1 MNYIRGVQYKI
12 RLPKFAIWKGRKNG
26 LDTGSEE
33 YICQVVK
40 KNQSY

>member
-1 MNYIRGVQYKI
+1 MKKEIKELTECSTLETKKEKRNKYKY
-12 RLPKFAIWKGRKNG
+12 
-26 LDTGSEE
+26 TGSEE